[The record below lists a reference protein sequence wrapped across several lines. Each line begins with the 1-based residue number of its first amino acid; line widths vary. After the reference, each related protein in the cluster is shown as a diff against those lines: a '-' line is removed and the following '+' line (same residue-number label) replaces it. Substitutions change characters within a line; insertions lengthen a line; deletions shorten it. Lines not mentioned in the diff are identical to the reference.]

1 MLSKRENMW
10 EVIKGGKPDRFV
22 NQYEALGIVGG
33 DPISARNPR
42 ATPGGEVVDFWGV
55 THRWPEH
62 VPGSFPVHDE
72 EHKLLKDI
80 TKWREVLKAPSLE
93 TKPEEW
99 KEIQEQAAKID
110 RREQF
115 VTIFG
120 APGIFEQLHYFMG
133 MDDTLINFYEEPE
146 AMHEL
151 IEFITDWKLGYA
163 EQLVKYVKPDCLFH
177 HDDWGSQIN
186 SFLAP
191 EMFAEFIVPAYKRL
205 YGFYKE
211 NGVELIIHHNDSFS
225 ANLVPYMIE
234 MGIDVWQGCMTT
246 NNTPELVKQYGGQ
259 LTFMGDLDNGL
270 LDREDWSEEL
280 IAKEVERAC
289 RSNGKLYF
297 IPCLVR
303 GLPGSTYP
311 GVYEAV
317 SKEINRMSKEMF

>member
-1 MLSKRENMW
+1 
-10 EVIKGGKPDRFV
+10 
-22 NQYEALGIVGG
+22 
-33 DPISARNPR
+33 
-42 ATPGGEVVDFWGV
+42 
-55 THRWPEH
+55 
-62 VPGSFPVHDE
+62 
-72 EHKLLKDI
+72 
-80 TKWREVLKAPSLE
+80 
-93 TKPEEW
+93 
-99 KEIQEQAAKID
+99 
-110 RREQF
+110 
-115 VTIFG
+115 
-120 APGIFEQLHYFMG
+120 
-133 MDDTLINFYEEPE
+133 
-146 AMHEL
+146 
-151 IEFITDWKLGYA
+151 
-163 EQLVKYVKPDCLFH
+163 
-177 HDDWGSQIN
+177 
-186 SFLAP
+186 
-191 EMFAEFIVPAYKRL
+191 MFAEFIVPAYKRL

-317 SKEINRMSKEMF
+317 SKEIDRMSKEMF